1 MRTNNPVSRRVSSAE
16 RAHWDVL
23 EQEEL
28 RLASRHTAREADSRP
43 VVVTRHPALVA
54 YLTELGVVPAGTEVV
69 AHATAEQVR
78 GRHVFGVLP
87 LHLAAEARRVTEVPL
102 HVPAELRGVELT
114 LAQVRRFAG
123 PLTSYVVFR
132 SPAGRV

>member
-1 MRTNNPVSRRVSSAE
+1 MRVNNTTHRSSVDE
-16 RAHWDVL
+16 HAHWDVL

-28 RLASRHTAREADSRP
+28 RLAAAAQETQAVRP
-43 VVVTRHPALVA
+43 VVVTRHPALVE

-114 LAQVRRFAG
+114 LAQVRQFAG

>member
-1 MRTNNPVSRRVSSAE
+1 MRTNNPVSRRVSSDE

-28 RLASRHTAREADSRP
+28 RLASSHTAQEADSP
-43 VVVTRHPALVA
+43 VVVTRHPALVE

-69 AHATAEQVR
+69 THATAEQVR

-87 LHLAAEARRVTEVPL
+87 LHLAAEAASVTEVTL
-102 HVPAELRGVELT
+102 RVPAELRGVELT
-114 LAQVRRFAG
+114 LEQVRQFAG
-123 PLTSYVVFR
+123 PLVEYKVS
-132 SPAGRV
+132 RV

>member
-1 MRTNNPVSRRVSSAE
+1 MRTNNPVSHRVSSDE

-28 RLASRHTAREADSRP
+28 QLAAAAQETQAVRP
-43 VVVTRHPALVA
+43 VVVTRHAALVE

-87 LHLAAEARRVTEVPL
+87 LHLAAEAASVTEVTL

-114 LAQVRRFAG
+114 LEQVRQFAG
-123 PLTSYVVFR
+123 PLVEYKVS
-132 SPAGRV
+132 RV

>member
-1 MRTNNPVSRRVSSAE
+1 MRTNNPVSRRVSSDE

-28 RLASRHTAREADSRP
+28 RLASRHTAQEADSP
-43 VVVTRHPALVA
+43 VVVTRHPALVE

-69 AHATAEQVR
+69 THATAEQVR

-87 LHLAAEARRVTEVPL
+87 LHLAAEAASVTEVTL
-102 HVPAELRGVELT
+102 RVPAELRGVELT
-114 LAQVRRFAG
+114 LEQVRQFAG
-123 PLTSYVVFR
+123 PLVEYKVS
-132 SPAGRV
+132 RV

>member
-1 MRTNNPVSRRVSSAE
+1 MRTNNPVSRRVSSDE

-28 RLASRHTAREADSRP
+28 RLASRHAAREADSP
-43 VVVTRHPALVA
+43 VVVTRHAALVE

-69 AHATAEQVR
+69 THATAEQVR

-87 LHLAAEARRVTEVPL
+87 LHLAAEAASVTEVPL
-102 HVPAELRGVELT
+102 NVPAELRGVELT
-114 LAQVRRFAG
+114 LEQVRQFAG
-123 PLTSYVVFR
+123 PLVEYKVS
-132 SPAGRV
+132 RV

>member
-1 MRTNNPVSRRVSSAE
+1 MRVNNTTTHRPSVDE
-16 RAHWDVL
+16 HAHWDVL

-28 RLASRHTAREADSRP
+28 RLAAAAQETQAVRP
-43 VVVTRHPALVA
+43 VVVTRPPALVE
-54 YLTELGVVPAGTEVV
+54 YLTEQGVVPAGVEVV
-69 AHATAEQVR
+69 THATAEQVR

-114 LAQVRRFAG
+114 LTQVRQFAG

>member
-1 MRTNNPVSRRVSSAE
+1 MRTNNPVSRRVSSDE

-28 RLASRHTAREADSRP
+28 RLASSHTAREADSP
-43 VVVTRHPALVA
+43 VVVVTRHPALVE

-69 AHATAEQVR
+69 THATAEQVR
-78 GRHVFGVLP
+78 DRHVFGVLP
-87 LHLAAEARRVTEVPL
+87 LHLAAEAASVTEVTL

-114 LAQVRRFAG
+114 LEQVRQFAG
-123 PLTSYVVFR
+123 PLVEYKVS
-132 SPAGRV
+132 RV

>member
-1 MRTNNPVSRRVSSAE
+1 MRTNNPVSRRVSSDE

-23 EQEEL
+23 EREEL
-28 RLASRHTAREADSRP
+28 RLASRHAAREADSP
-43 VVVTRHPALVA
+43 VVVTRHPALVE

-87 LHLAAEARRVTEVPL
+87 LHLAAEAASVTEVPL

-114 LAQVRRFAG
+114 LEQVRQFSG
-123 PLTSYVVFR
+123 PLVEYKVS
-132 SPAGRV
+132 RV